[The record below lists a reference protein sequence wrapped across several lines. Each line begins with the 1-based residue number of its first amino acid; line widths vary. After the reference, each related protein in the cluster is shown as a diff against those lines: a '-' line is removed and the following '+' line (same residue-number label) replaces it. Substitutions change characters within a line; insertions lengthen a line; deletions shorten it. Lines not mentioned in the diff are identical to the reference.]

1 MEMNVLQIA
10 FKNEKVRVWL
20 SLVPVSIAPVFR
32 KLFGLFVNIKSI
44 QLPRFHLK
52 HVLDLVRLTKLLFS
66 KKVYNIC
73 LLVVY

>member
-1 MEMNVLQIA
+1 MNVLQIA
-10 FKNEKVRVWL
+10 FKNEKVRLWW
-20 SLVPVSIAPVFR
+20 SLGPVSIAPVFR
-32 KLFGLFVNIKSI
+32 KVFGLFVNIKSI
-44 QLPRFHLK
+44 QLPSVHLK